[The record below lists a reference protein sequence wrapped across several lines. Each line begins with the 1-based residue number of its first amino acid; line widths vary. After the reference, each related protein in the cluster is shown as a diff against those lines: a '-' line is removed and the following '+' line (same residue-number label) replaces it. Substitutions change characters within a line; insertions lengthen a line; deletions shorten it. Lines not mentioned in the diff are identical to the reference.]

1 MSDPVSWLLELAIK
15 PGELGNMQ
23 TLMAVM
29 IEATQANEPDALA
42 YEWHYNDAGDSLHI
56 YERYTDSAAVM
67 VHLGTFMENYAER
80 FLGAADPVKL
90 TVYGNASDDARAALD
105 GLGAAYHPSTSGFT
119 R

>member
-1 MSDPVSWLLELAIK
+1 
-15 PGELGNMQ
+15 
-23 TLMAVM
+23 
-29 IEATQANEPDALA
+29 
-42 YEWHYNDAGDSLHI
+42 
-56 YERYTDSAAVM
+56 
-67 VHLGTFMENYAER
+67 MEKYAER